1 MNKSFIA
8 FHSLFLILCCVQVTS
23 YAQTA
28 VVVQS
33 GHSAGISAGVFSP
46 DSSRILTSSLDGTLR
61 LWETATGR
69 EILTLNGHKGAVLSA
84 AYLPDGKH
92 AISGSADGTAILWNI
107 ANGQIVR
114 SFVGHADCVNQV
126 AVSVDGHWLASAGS
140 DGTLRIWEISTGKEI
155 VKLENRELGVS
166 VTSVAFSPD
175 GKWLATGLST
185 RFQGSQLL
193 PAYIRIRRT
202 GSWDQDRTI
211 PWRINNTFTAL
222 RNFKGTYGISSI
234 AFSAD
239 SKLIL
244 GTGIGEVSQNKEVR
258 IFEVL
263 NGSLMQTFQG
273 NNNLLTAK
281 FSPDA
286 RLLAVG
292 GVDKLIEFVDPSLGK
307 RILNLSGHESS
318 ISDLAF
324 SPDAKYL
331 LSTSAD
337 GTARLWN
344 MPAAT
349 LRLSLTGRIQAK
361 ASLAL
366 TPTGFIVG
374 GEGGIV
380 QAWNTSTGK
389 MEGLKYGKPREHAIP
404 LQDFDEEMIYT
415 KAGFVGD
422 FDRKLNGERR
432 GWQNSVFRPKENVF
446 SVSAMTALPG
456 GKQVL
461 FTSEDHQLKLLD
473 LSSNKISKLSSERGN
488 ASYVTGLAVSAD
500 GSMAVSSGLDK
511 AVYLWDIKKGKLLRE
526 FDDAPTGIGAAAFA
540 GKAAFVTASISADAQ
555 WVAAAGNDG
564 AVRVWESARS
574 RLKYMLT
581 RKNSEQYWT
590 TAFSPDGKILATGD
604 TQQIT
609 LWDMNTGKILEELKG
624 HQNTVLSVKF
634 SADGQ
639 KLISSS
645 RDATVRVWDL
655 KNKTNTVLPD
665 NNSVAQQ
672 IELSPDGS
680 RIYAA
685 GADGSVRMWNAR
697 TQTLMATFASFSDG
711 EWVTVTQGGYFVA
724 SNKGSDRL
732 NVRDGSKIYG
742 LDQYFNALFRPDNV
756 RVELA
761 GMNVN
766 VKQADSAQSAQ
777 EIARQEALQKEAA
790 RLEAERV
797 ALEQRLA
804 EQKKQEQLAQQRTAE
819 AARKEAERIAQLK
832 LEQEK
837 REAEILA
844 EQKRQ
849 AAEREIA
856 RVKAEE
862 LRQAQLRKEAER
874 LNAEQL
880 AAKQRIA
887 DKLAAD
893 AARKEAERLAFEKR
907 EMEQREATRKILE
920 RQAEERRLFAE
931 KEAARIAAVA
941 QQETERLESARQAAI
956 KAAAAVELA
965 RIQADLARQKASA
978 AASSGSRFSSIKPPP
993 KIRIADLAPK
1003 STESQLKLSLSLTD
1017 TGGGVGT
1024 VLVSINGVAVL
1035 QEATQAR
1042 ALSLKAT
1049 DEDWKTLNIRLVSG
1063 LNKISIVAMNA
1074 EGTMQSDPVIREVI
1088 GEFKELRRPTLHALV
1103 IGIQEFDNPK
1113 LALKYSFADADLFAS
1128 TITQNGKG
1136 LFDQVKVTKLT
1147 TKATT
1152 NRDSVLKA
1160 IETMRRDVG
1169 PDDLFVF
1176 YVASHGTVDDGE
1188 YFLVTSNVGS
1198 TSTAR
1203 LRKDAISQKE
1213 LQQQLANISAT
1224 KKFIVLDTCN
1234 AGKLGEG
1241 LQVAML
1247 TRGMSEDTAVK
1258 VLSRAIGTTILSAAT
1273 SQQEALEGY
1282 KDHGLFTYV
1291 IAQGL
1296 SGKADADKDGFVK
1309 TTELAD
1315 YVDNEVP
1322 ELAEKMFQHKQYPVI
1337 SPGGQAFP
1345 VTRSKPL

>member
-1 MNKSFIA
+1 
-8 FHSLFLILCCVQVTS
+8 
-23 YAQTA
+23 
-28 VVVQS
+28 
-33 GHSAGISAGVFSP
+33 
-46 DSSRILTSSLDGTLR
+46 
-61 LWETATGR
+61 
-69 EILTLNGHKGAVLSA
+69 
-84 AYLPDGKH
+84 
-92 AISGSADGTAILWNI
+92 
-107 ANGQIVR
+107 
-114 SFVGHADCVNQV
+114 
-126 AVSVDGHWLASAGS
+126 
-140 DGTLRIWEISTGKEI
+140 
-155 VKLENRELGVS
+155 
-166 VTSVAFSPD
+166 
-175 GKWLATGLST
+175 
-185 RFQGSQLL
+185 
-193 PAYIRIRRT
+193 
-202 GSWDQDRTI
+202 
-211 PWRINNTFTAL
+211 
-222 RNFKGTYGISSI
+222 
-234 AFSAD
+234 
-239 SKLIL
+239 
-244 GTGIGEVSQNKEVR
+244 
-258 IFEVL
+258 
-263 NGSLMQTFQG
+263 
-273 NNNLLTAK
+273 
-281 FSPDA
+281 
-286 RLLAVG
+286 
-292 GVDKLIEFVDPSLGK
+292 
-307 RILNLSGHESS
+307 
-318 ISDLAF
+318 
-324 SPDAKYL
+324 
-331 LSTSAD
+331 
-337 GTARLWN
+337 
-344 MPAAT
+344 
-349 LRLSLTGRIQAK
+349 
-361 ASLAL
+361 
-366 TPTGFIVG
+366 
-374 GEGGIV
+374 
-380 QAWNTSTGK
+380 

-404 LQDFDEEMIYT
+404 PQDLDEEIIYT
-415 KAGFVGD
+415 KAGFMGD

-432 GWQNSVFRPKENVF
+432 GWKNSVFRPADNVF

-456 GKQVL
+456 GKQIL
-461 FTSEDHQLKLLD
+461 FASEDHQLKLLD

-488 ASYVTGLAVSAD
+488 TSYVTGLAVSAD
-500 GSMAVSSGLDK
+500 GNTGVSSGLDK
-511 AVYLWDIKKGKLLRE
+511 SVYLWDIKKGKLIRE
-526 FDDAPTGIGAAAFA
+526 FEDAAASEY
-540 GKAAFVTASISADAQ
+540 VTASISTDARM
-555 WVAAAGNDG
+555 VAAAGNDG
-564 AVRVWESARS
+564 AVRVWDASNN
-574 RLKYMLT
+574 RLKYNLT
-581 RKNSEQYWT
+581 RKNSEQYWS

-609 LWDMNTGKILEELKG
+609 LWDMNTGKLLQELKG

-645 RDATVRVWDL
+645 RDATIRVWDL

-672 IELSPDGS
+672 IEISPDGS

-685 GADGSVRMWNAR
+685 GADGSVRMWN
-697 TQTLMATFASFSDG
+697 TKDQTLMATFASFSDG
-711 EWVTVTQGGYFVA
+711 EWVTVTKGGYFVA

-766 VKQADSAQSAQ
+766 VKQGDTAQSAQ
-777 EIARQEALQKEAA
+777 ELARQEALQKEAA
-790 RLEAERV
+790 RLEAERM

-804 EQKKQEQLAQQRTAE
+804 EQKKQEQLAQQRATE
-819 AARKEAERIAQLK
+819 IARKEAERIAQLK

-874 LNAEQL
+874 L
-880 AAKQRIA
+880 
-887 DKLAAD
+887 
-893 AARKEAERLAFEKR
+893 AFEKR

-931 KEAARIAAVA
+931 KEAARIAAFA
-941 QQETERLESARQAAI
+941 KQETERLERERQAAI
-956 KAAAAVELA
+956 KAAADIELA
-965 RIQADLARQKASA
+965 RIQADLARQKANA
-978 AASSGSRFSSIKPPP
+978 AANSGSRFSSIKPPP
-993 KIRIADLAPK
+993 KIRVADLAPK
-1003 STESQLKLSLSLTD
+1003 SAESHLKLSLSLTD

-1063 LNKISIVAMNA
+1063 INKISIVAMNA

-1088 GEFKELRRPTLHALV
+1088 GDFKELRRPTLHALV
-1103 IGIQEFDNPK
+1103 IGIQEFDNPR

-1128 TITQNGKG
+1128 TLTQNGKG
-1136 LFDQVKVTKLT
+1136 LFEQIKVTKLT

-1309 TTELAD
+1309 TSELSN
-1315 YVDNEVP
+1315 YVEEEVP
-1322 ELAEKMFQHKQYPVI
+1322 ELAEKMFQHKQYPVV
-1337 SPGGQAFP
+1337 SPSGQSFP
-1345 VTRSKPL
+1345 IGRSKAL